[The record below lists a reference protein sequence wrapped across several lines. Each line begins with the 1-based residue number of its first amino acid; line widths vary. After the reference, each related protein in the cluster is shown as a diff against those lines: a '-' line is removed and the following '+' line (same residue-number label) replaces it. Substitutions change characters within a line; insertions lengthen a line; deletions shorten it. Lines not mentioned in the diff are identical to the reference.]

1 MQTSY
6 GNVGSPYGAY
16 GGRMTGEGGVKILSS
31 VRGQRRRVN
40 IYAICMSLF
49 VPWLMFTLLSAL
61 FSFQTHYSSPG
72 LCYVG
77 AGFAILVVFG
87 FGLCGFVAVRARAAG
102 DSSREPTW
110 LVFIFVTSFV
120 AWVLALMLGN
130 NNFWH
135 NMQPFF
141 DVLNLST
148 YPSVNTAQTR
158 GQQLMD
164 AGRIIFTPGTHLDT
178 SKAMGFKNLDTYCV
192 APITSVDSPVSSYD
206 YWAVG
211 RNCCNGQAAD
221 FHCGDYTNPNARAGL
236 RLMSD
241 DDRAFYR
248 LAVQQAESTFNI
260 RAVHPLFF
268 HFVQDPD
275 AELYSHQGDGYRT
288 FLLGMFGH
296 FAFQLS
302 LVVLAVWCFT
312 GMS

>member
-1 MQTSY
+1 MHTSY
-6 GNVGSPYGAY
+6 GNAGNQYGAY
-16 GGRMTGEGGVKILSS
+16 GGRMTGEGGAKILSS
-31 VRGQRRRVN
+31 VRGQRKRVN
-40 IYAICMSLF
+40 IYAICVSLF
-49 VPWLMFTLLSAL
+49 VPWLMFTFLNALL
-61 FSFQTHYSSPG
+61 SFQTHYTSPA
-72 LCYVG
+72 LCYMG
-77 AGFAILVVFG
+77 AAAALFIVFG
-87 FGLCGFVAVRARAAG
+87 FGLSAFVAIRARAAG
-102 DSSREPTW
+102 DQGREPTW
-110 LVFIFVTSFV
+110 LVFIFVTSLL
-120 AWVLALMLGN
+120 AWVLAVTAGN
-130 NNFWH
+130 NNFWR

-141 DVLNLST
+141 DVLNLSS

-164 AGRIIFTPGTHLDT
+164 AGRIVFTPGTHLDV
-178 SKAMGFKNLDTYCV
+178 SKAMGFRNLDTYCV

-211 RNCCNGQAAD
+211 TNCCSGQAGD
-221 FHCGDYTNPNARAGL
+221 FQCGEFNNPNARAGL

-248 LAVQQAESTFNI
+248 LAVQQSESTFNI

-275 AELYSHQGDGYRT
+275 AELYAHQGDGYRT

-296 FAFQLS
+296 FALQLS